1 MKGFFFETLAN
12 DDEAAPSVPKIDRH
26 ESPPKKKKKRKKE
39 KKKKKEKMFWA
50 KWNIFISILGQNS
63 VTFYL
68 VICLKKYFIF
78 WLDDK
83 KPKIEKCD
91 MHEIFQKNFN

>member
-1 MKGFFFETLAN
+1 MIKWIQRRIK
-12 DDEAAPSVPKIDRH
+12 D
-26 ESPPKKKKKRKKE
+26 SPRPPPPQKKNKKKKKDGKKE

-83 KPKIEKCD
+83 KPEIEKCD
-91 MHEIFQKNFN
+91 IH